1 MGVIPLGACVCMVVD
16 ERSSWVRPRTL
27 CTSGRAQETILSG
40 LSGGIREGLTKC
52 GDLDTKTKE
61 GKMEMKME
69 MMGREMTGVEQG
81 GTSIV
86 GRLCLHLTR

>member
-1 MGVIPLGACVCMVVD
+1 MLVWLSSKDRVGCVRGHCVL
-16 ERSSWVRPRTL
+16 W
-27 CTSGRAQETILSG
+27 GRAQETVLSG
-40 LSGGIREGLTKC
+40 LSGGYGKALTKC

-61 GKMEMKME
+61 GKTEMEME

>member
-1 MGVIPLGACVCMVVD
+1 MV
-16 ERSSWVRPRTL
+16 
-27 CTSGRAQETILSG
+27 GYGKA
-40 LSGGIREGLTKC
+40 LTKC

-61 GKMEMKME
+61 GKTEMEME